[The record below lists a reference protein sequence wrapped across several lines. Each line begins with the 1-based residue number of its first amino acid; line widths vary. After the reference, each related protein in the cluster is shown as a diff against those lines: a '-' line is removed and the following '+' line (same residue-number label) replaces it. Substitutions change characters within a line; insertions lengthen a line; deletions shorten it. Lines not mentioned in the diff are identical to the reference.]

1 VNPRQVQTL
10 IGLGVL
16 IAVLLVVLVAVLVI
30 GGGDETAAPTSLPTT
45 TSTSEP
51 TSTTSSSST
60 TTSTSSTTTSST
72 TTTST
77 TTTSTSTTTTLP
89 LGACAGPGAGPLP
102 GDATIAVDVMGEFDG
117 DGADD
122 RFLVY
127 RDSEGT
133 YWARMELSYGY
144 STAAPDP
151 TPGPGVI
158 NAKSVDLGGPAELA
172 IAESIASPSSRVATF
187 YALYGCSLDAVRQG
201 GGTLAQFPLR
211 GSGMELAGVTCRAD
225 GINVTRA
232 ASADG
237 TVWEVS
243 SIAYDWDPVIGELI
257 SGMGA
262 AAILHS
268 PEDDAVI
275 MSQADWNC

>member
-1 VNPRQVQTL
+1 MTPRQVQIL

-51 TSTTSSSST
+51 TSTTSTSSST
-60 TTSTSSTTTSST
+60 TSSTSPTTSS
-72 TTTST
+72 
-77 TTTSTSTTTTLP
+77 TTSTSTTTTTTTTLP
-89 LGACAGPGAGPLP
+89 PGACAGPGAGPLP
-102 GDATIAVDVMGEFDG
+102 VGATVAVEVMGDFDG

-127 RDSEGT
+127 EDSGGT

-144 STAAPDP
+144 AAVAPDP

-158 NAKSVDLGGPAELA
+158 NAKSVDLGGPGELA
-172 IAESIASPSSRVATF
+172 IAESIASPSSRLATF
-187 YALYGCSLDAVRQG
+187 YALYDCGLDAVRQSDG
-201 GGTLAQFPLR
+201 PLAQFPLR
-211 GSGMELAGVTCRAD
+211 GSGLELAGITCRAD
-225 GINVTRA
+225 GISVTRA
-232 ASADG
+232 ASTDG

-243 SIAYDWDPVIGELI
+243 TLDYSWDPVVGELV
-257 SGMGA
+257 SSMGA

-268 PEDDAVI
+268 PEDDAAI
-275 MSQADWNC
+275 LSQADWNC